1 MEADSEDPPRIVQE
15 AARLVGMITA
25 LTIALQVAVKANPRV
40 AELHDCIEGLRQGA
54 RADLGNFHG
63 RPGFEG
69 IEIAIRDF
77 ERMLRGVAGSAERS
91 PANPAI
97 LQDPFDGV
105 RVMVGT
111 ITALQVA
118 LKITVETNPR
128 AGKLRD
134 RLEEMREAAIA
145 QVIGEDVVDDVF
157 AGIDY
162 TMDELDEL
170 LPPAA
175 PR

>member
-15 AARLVGMITA
+15 AARLAGM
-25 LTIALQVAVKANPRV
+25 R
-40 AELHDCIEGLRQGA
+40 GA
-54 RADLGNFHG
+54 
-63 RPGFEG
+63 
-69 IEIAIRDF
+69 
-77 ERMLRGVAGSAERS
+77 AGSAERS
-91 PANPAI
+91 PANSAI

-118 LKITVETNPR
+118 LKIAVETNPR

-134 RLEEMREAAIA
+134 RFDEMREAAIA
-145 QVIGEDVVDDVF
+145 RVIGEDVVDNVF
-157 AGIDY
+157 DGIDY

-170 LPPAA
+170 LPPVIA
-175 PR
+175 R